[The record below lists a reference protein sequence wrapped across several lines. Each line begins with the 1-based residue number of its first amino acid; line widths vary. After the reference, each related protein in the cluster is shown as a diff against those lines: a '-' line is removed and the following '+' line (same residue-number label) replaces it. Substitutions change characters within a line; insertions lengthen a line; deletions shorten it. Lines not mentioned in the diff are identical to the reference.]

1 MVVSILY
8 VIISIMCTYK
18 PRLFTSFA
26 RALIIFGVLLA
37 AGCDKDPE
45 TESTELATKTTLAR
59 EDLNAFTEKFA
70 DPELEAFK
78 GDLDAMKERGL
89 IRALVTPSPTE
100 FFIDD
105 GKIRGIQAEY
115 LQQFAKF
122 INRGIKNEADKIRI
136 KYVPVP
142 FPELIPALLE
152 GRGDII
158 ATFLTVTD
166 KRAELVSFT
175 EPFRSSVNEIIVTN
189 KDEPELTAVE
199 DIAGK
204 DVYVLANSSYV
215 EHLLKLNT
223 RLKQQ
228 GLDPVNI
235 KQADP
240 RLLSEDILEFVN
252 AGVMQ
257 RAVVDNYIAELWQ
270 KVLTNIVVDE
280 SLAITADTQVAWAV
294 RQDAKKLQGM
304 LNQFITKVREGAKIG
319 NILFDRYYEN
329 TRWIKNPTAKS
340 ERDKL
345 NRYLDLFNKYG
356 EIYGFDPLALA
367 AQAYQESGLTHN
379 KRSHAGAVGVMQ
391 VLPTTASDPKVN
403 IKNIKDPEA
412 NIHAGTKYLAFL
424 RDHYFSDPEIDEWNQ
439 QAFAWASYNA
449 GPRKIRRARSVAKK
463 MGLDPNIWFGNV
475 EVAAARTISREPVR
489 YVANIYRYF
498 VAYRLLNIQEEQ
510 RLEATNKL

>member
-1 MVVSILY
+1 
-8 VIISIMCTYK
+8 MCTYK

-26 RALIIFGVLLA
+26 RALIIVGVFLA
-37 AGCDKDPE
+37 AGCDKEAE
-45 TESTELATKTTLAR
+45 TESTELPTKTTLAR
-59 EDLNAFTEKFA
+59 EDFNAFTEKFA

-166 KRAELVSFT
+166 KRGELVSFT

-235 KQADP
+235 KQAD
-240 RLLSEDILEFVN
+240 
-252 AGVMQ
+252 
-257 RAVVDNYIAELWQ
+257 
-270 KVLTNIVVDE
+270 
-280 SLAITADTQVAWAV
+280 
-294 RQDAKKLQGM
+294 
-304 LNQFITKVREGAKIG
+304 
-319 NILFDRYYEN
+319 
-329 TRWIKNPTAKS
+329 
-340 ERDKL
+340 
-345 NRYLDLFNKYG
+345 
-356 EIYGFDPLALA
+356 
-367 AQAYQESGLTHN
+367 
-379 KRSHAGAVGVMQ
+379 
-391 VLPTTASDPKVN
+391 
-403 IKNIKDPEA
+403 
-412 NIHAGTKYLAFL
+412 
-424 RDHYFSDPEIDEWNQ
+424 
-439 QAFAWASYNA
+439 
-449 GPRKIRRARSVAKK
+449 
-463 MGLDPNIWFGNV
+463 
-475 EVAAARTISREPVR
+475 
-489 YVANIYRYF
+489 
-498 VAYRLLNIQEEQ
+498 
-510 RLEATNKL
+510 